1 MDDGKVQV
9 AGPPV
14 LDLLGADFVAGRD
27 ELARLFRE
35 GAQRAVAEQ
44 LAAGRPVFSCGTMG
58 DEAGKLFIRTP
69 DGRRFEY
76 RLCPDGSREIV
87 REVTVDG

>member
-1 MDDGKVQV
+1 MRKVQV
-9 AGPPV
+9 TDPPM

-44 LAAGRPVFSCGTMG
+44 LAAGRPVFSRGTMG
-58 DEAGKLFIRTP
+58 DEAGKLFIRNP

-87 REVTVDG
+87 REVSP

>member
-1 MDDGKVQV
+1 MDDEKVQV

-14 LDLLGADFVAGRD
+14 FDVLGADFVAGRD

-44 LAAGRPVFSCGTMG
+44 LAAGRTVFSRGTTS
-58 DEAGKLFIRTP
+58 DEAGKLFMRTP
-69 DGRRFEY
+69 DVRRFEY
-76 RLCPDGSREIV
+76 RMCLDGSREIV
-87 REVTVDG
+87 REIIL